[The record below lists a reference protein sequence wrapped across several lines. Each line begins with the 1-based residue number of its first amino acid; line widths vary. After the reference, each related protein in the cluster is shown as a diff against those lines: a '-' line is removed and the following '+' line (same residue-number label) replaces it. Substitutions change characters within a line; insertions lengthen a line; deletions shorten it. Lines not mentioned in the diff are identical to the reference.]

1 MIHDVCEQTQDN
13 FPPSI
18 EEEEFQEFQE
28 FNTDQDLESP
38 TDDVLD
44 FITSQEHSVDQL
56 DQVLQTN
63 YAYQETQSETETT
76 NRQMNARITNIFLKQ
91 IMQSMIIS

>member
-1 MIHDVCEQTQDN
+1 MSGI
-13 FPPSI
+13 
-18 EEEEFQEFQE
+18 
-28 FNTDQDLESP
+28 NTDQDLESP

-44 FITSQEHSVDQL
+44 FITSLEHSVDQL

-63 YAYQETQSETETT
+63 HAYQETQSETETT

-91 IMQSMIIS
+91 IKQSMVIS